1 MKARLV
7 SVGDAVEEEFEGSVG
22 LGAVLGAEANENDF
36 AFAHLGR
43 DHGCFAG
50 DVSLADEPAALEDV
64 TTSVVDY
71 YGVVF
76 VVVAGG
82 DLEDGVALEVEREA
96 LFGHSVAERVGGV
109 NIDLEG

>member
-22 LGAVLGAEANENDF
+22 LGAVLGAEANEID
-36 AFAHLGR
+36 FAHLGR

-71 YGVVF
+71 YGVVL

-109 NIDLEG
+109 NMDLEG